1 MNKNNPYLNK
11 NILDIFSNK
20 LDLFFYILC
29 FFSFLFFSP
38 ISFAQ
43 ENLIFN
49 PSFEE
54 YYACPQK
61 IEPYGYMSQAVAWW
75 QPTGGSADYYN
86 KCGSKQCN
94 VPKNKLGIQMPHTGV
109 GMVGIYSS
117 KTDYREYIQTELKDY
132 LKEGETY
139 KLTFYVSLSE
149 YSAGAV
155 ATLGGLFTKNRI
167 EEKTRQML
175 TDKITIEYEK
185 GVSQSI
191 STYLK
196 PQVVNHYSNPIINVE
211 DWTKIEGEFIADG
224 GEKFLTIGNFYPAP
238 QSNVVDLPYLTY
250 LLPGAYYYIDDV
262 SVYCLTCKEKEIIAN
277 DVVVTKTKDEPKFEI
292 GQVVIMENIFFE
304 FDKSILLPQSYVEL
318 HNLINILNKNPN
330 MKIELSGHT
339 DNKGS
344 DNYNAKLSHNRVK
357 AVYDYLINHGIE
369 KERLD
374 YKSYGAKQPIAD
386 NKTDE
391 GRAKN
396 RRVEFKIISL

>member
-211 DWTKIEGEFIADG
+211 DWTKIEGEFIAEG

-357 AVYDYLINHGIE
+357 AVYEYLINQGIE

>member
-1 MNKNNPYLNK
+1 MIENN
-11 NILDIFSNK
+11 
-20 LDLFFYILC
+20 LDLFLFKLSLLLI
-29 FFSFLFFSP
+29 FLIPLPSY
-38 ISFAQ
+38 SQ

-54 YYACPQK
+54 YFTCPQK
-61 IEPYGYMSQAVAWW
+61 IEPYGYMSEAVAWW

-94 VPKNKLGIQMPHTGV
+94 VPKNKLGIQMPRTGV

-117 KTDYREYIQTELKDY
+117 KSDYREYIQTELRDY
-132 LKEGETY
+132 LQKDETY

-155 ATLGGLFTKNRI
+155 ATLGGLFTKDRI
-167 EEKTRQML
+167 EEKTREML
-175 TDKITIEYEK
+175 TDKTIITHEK

-191 STYLK
+191 STFLK
-196 PQVVNHYSNPIINVE
+196 PQVVNPYGNPIVNVE
-211 DWTKIEGEFIADG
+211 DWTKIEGEFVAEG

-262 SVYCLTCKEKEIIAN
+262 SVHCLTCKEKEVIAN
-277 DVVVTKTKDEPKFEI
+277 DIVITKTKDEPIYEV

-344 DNYNAKLSHNRVK
+344 DNYNARLSQSRVR
-357 AVYDYLINHGIE
+357 AVYDYLINHGIDKKRME
-369 KERLD
+369 
-374 YKSYGAKQPIAD
+374 YKSFGAKQPIAD